1 MSKYQIETVESR
13 RFDISGAV
21 SLIEVEFHKEPWWAV
36 KLESISIAS
45 REPLVDGLALAR
57 YSARIALTGSALPAI
72 TIMQGPGEPTPLT
85 PPDLLDLAMLV
96 ASFGRLPTETD
107 YSEGSR
113 YLALRAAIEQRLDLQ
128 HIHLGVRGGERQMEL
143 ENAVEQIALRL
154 AEHSL
159 PISQSPD
166 LGFLKFVELIKKG
179 ERIFT
184 FSAGADALLG
194 SSALASAYQLAMLS
208 NPVIAVQLAAGG
220 AIAYVVLKF
229 GEAVG
234 KKVEQLI
241 EKW

>member
-1 MSKYQIETVESR
+1 VSDHQIKTVESR
-13 RFDISGAV
+13 RFDVSGGV
-21 SLIEVEFHKEPWWAV
+21 SPIEVEFHKEPRWRAE
-36 KLESISIAS
+36 LEGISIAS

-72 TIMQGPGEPTPLT
+72 TIMQGPGEHAPLA
-85 PPDLLDLAMLV
+85 PPDLLDLAFLV
-96 ASFGRLPTETD
+96 ASFGRLPTEMD

-143 ENAVEQIALRL
+143 ESAVEQIALRL

-159 PISQSPD
+159 AFSQSPE
-166 LGFLKFVELIKKG
+166 LGFLKFAELIKKG
-179 ERIFT
+179 GRIFT

-194 SSALASAYQLAMLS
+194 ASALASAYQLAMLS

-220 AIAYVVLKF
+220 ATAYVVLKF
-229 GEAVG
+229 GGAVG
-234 KKVEQLI
+234 RKVEQLI
-241 EKW
+241 QKW